1 MCARVKAGVFYAL
14 YRGLSLPASTIRA
27 TRQTRKHQ
35 TPPLLPVSLPCTG
48 FPRSGHTNYHTNDK
62 SRLNRKSARN
72 SVAPKYSSFA
82 ASHSLVF
89 RPGKIQQFR
98 ATVGAVFCPVKLQQL
113 GRFVSVGFLS
123 CQVPAVLPGCVRR
136 FPLRPFVAAL
146 RNGANGFLSRR
157 SLSLRFFLLR
167 LEKTPLQAS
176 VRAYFEAFP
185 CFCSGCPV
193 FGLSSLQ
200 PLRLAVSVRAFVFFS
215 EFMPKVEGR
224 RFCQVSGV
232 SSANPLKPLGLARFS
247 CTLKFAL
254 FRRRR
259 FEFPQRTR
267 KNAPAKVCKC
277 VSFRALSCVNIRGLS
292 YALLSLTPLP
302 GRCSRVLW

>member
-1 MCARVKAGVFYAL
+1 MPFIVGYLCQPQQSGQPVRH
-14 YRGLSLPASTIRA
+14 ASTKHPRFCPFPCPVRA
-27 TRQTRKHQ
+27 FHV
-35 TPPLLPVSLPCTG
+35 PG
-48 FPRSGHTNYHTNDK
+48 IHYHTNDK

-98 ATVGAVFCPVKLQQL
+98 ATVGAVFCPVKLQQS

-123 CQVPAVLPGCVRR
+123 CRVPVFLPGGVRR
-136 FPLRPFVAAL
+136 FPLRPFAAVL
-146 RNGANGFLSRR
+146 RNGANDFLSRR

-200 PLRLAVSVRAFVFFS
+200 PLRGGVSVRCPAF
-215 EFMPKVEGR
+215 
-224 RFCQVSGV
+224 
-232 SSANPLKPLGLARFS
+232 PL
-247 CTLKFAL
+247 
-254 FRRRR
+254 
-259 FEFPQRTR
+259 Q
-267 KNAPAKVCKC
+267 
-277 VSFRALSCVNIRGLS
+277 IR
-292 YALLSLTPLP
+292 
-302 GRCSRVLW
+302 

>member
-1 MCARVKAGVFYAL
+1 MRPCKSGRFLCPFVRAVLCNAA
-14 YRGLSLPASTIRA
+14 SLNNPGNPYTCKPQRTQAA
-27 TRQTRKHQ
+27 N
-35 TPPLLPVSLPCTG
+35 TPFLLVSLPCTG

-123 CQVPAVLPGCVRR
+123 CRVPVFLPGGVRR
-136 FPLRPFVAAL
+136 FPLRPFAAVL

-185 CFCSGCPV
+185 CFCPGWS
-193 FGLSSLQ
+193 
-200 PLRLAVSVRAFVFFS
+200 RVRAFFLAT
-215 EFMPKVEGR
+215 VEAR
-224 RFCQVSGV
+224 RFCPGFRF
-232 SSANPLKPLGLARFS
+232 LLG
-247 CTLKFAL
+247 
-254 FRRRR
+254 
-259 FEFPQRTR
+259 
-267 KNAPAKVCKC
+267 
-277 VSFRALSCVNIRGLS
+277 I
-292 YALLSLTPLP
+292 YAQS
-302 GRCSRVLW
+302 